1 MAVSEPAGPPEG
13 AKPAKRARG
22 DGDLN
27 AAVVVG
33 GFLAFGSILL
43 AVFGPLLAP
52 YPPMD
57 ANPGQQLLAPSG
69 EHWFGTDDVGMD
81 VFSRVIAAP
90 RIDLGIALSATVLA
104 LAIGTA
110 IGGIAGYFRTWWSEL
125 IMRISDLI
133 QSFPVFILAMV
144 LVTITGQEIWIVI
157 AVIAFVNVPLYVRLI
172 RAELLSLRERTF
184 VEAAIVLGVPPLAD
198 HSQAPHPQ
206 RARHHHQPGIHH
218 DGCRHAAHR
227 RAQLRRGRGA
237 CSDARMGPDDRD
249 RRPQHRD
256 GSVVALRV
264 SRHRPVAVRI
274 RVRPV
279 RRWGGSDARQQRT
292 RGVSD
297 RSHVEVAVRGLTVE
311 FPSNAGS
318 IRALDDVSL
327 DLRRGKPWG
336 WSERA
341 ASESRCSCARS

>member
-1 MAVSEPAGPPEG
+1 MAVSEPAGLPEG
-13 AKPAKRARG
+13 AKPAKSARG

-52 YPPMD
+52 YPPME

-110 IGGIAGYFRTWWSEL
+110 IGGIAGYFRTWWSEM

-144 LVTITGQEIWIVI
+144 LVTITGQEIWIVV

-184 VEAAIVLGVPPLAD
+184 VEAAIVLGVPPLRIIRR
-198 HSQAPHPQ
+198 HLIPNVIGIIINQASITMGVAMLLTAGLSFVGAGVRVPTPEWGLMIATGAPSIVTGQ
-206 RARHHHQPGIHH
+206 WWPSVFPGIALSLSVFGFALFG
-218 DGCRHAAHR
+218 DGVARMLGSR
-227 RAQLRRGRGA
+227 ERGA
-237 CSDARMGPDDRD
+237 
-249 RRPQHRD
+249 
-256 GSVVALRV
+256 
-264 SRHRPVAVRI
+264 
-274 RVRPV
+274 
-279 RRWGGSDARQQRT
+279 
-292 RGVSD
+292 
-297 RSHVEVAVRGLTVE
+297 
-311 FPSNAGS
+311 
-318 IRALDDVSL
+318 
-327 DLRRGKPWG
+327 
-336 WSERA
+336 
-341 ASESRCSCARS
+341 

>member
-1 MAVSEPAGPPEG
+1 MAVSEPAGLPEG

-184 VEAAIVLGVPPLAD
+184 VEAAIVLGVPPLRIIRR
-198 HSQAPHPQ
+198 HLIPNVLGIIINQASITMGVAMLLTAGLSFVGAGVRVPTPEWGLMIATGAPSIVTGQ
-206 RARHHHQPGIHH
+206 WWPSVFPGIALSLSVFGFALFG
-218 DGCRHAAHR
+218 DGVARMLGSR
-227 RAQLRRGRGA
+227 ERGA
-237 CSDARMGPDDRD
+237 
-249 RRPQHRD
+249 
-256 GSVVALRV
+256 
-264 SRHRPVAVRI
+264 
-274 RVRPV
+274 
-279 RRWGGSDARQQRT
+279 
-292 RGVSD
+292 
-297 RSHVEVAVRGLTVE
+297 
-311 FPSNAGS
+311 
-318 IRALDDVSL
+318 
-327 DLRRGKPWG
+327 
-336 WSERA
+336 
-341 ASESRCSCARS
+341 

>member
-13 AKPAKRARG
+13 AKPAKGPRG

-110 IGGIAGYFRTWWSEL
+110 IGGIAGYFRTWWSEM

-144 LVTITGQEIWIVI
+144 LVTITGQEIWIVV

-184 VEAAIVLGVPPLAD
+184 VEAAIVLGVPPLRIIRR
-198 HSQAPHPQ
+198 HLIPNVIGIIINQASITMGVAMLLTAGLSFVGAGVRVPTPEWGLMIATGAPSIVTGQ
-206 RARHHHQPGIHH
+206 WWPSVFPGIALSLSVFGFALFG
-218 DGCRHAAHR
+218 DGVARMLGSR
-227 RAQLRRGRGA
+227 ERGA
-237 CSDARMGPDDRD
+237 
-249 RRPQHRD
+249 
-256 GSVVALRV
+256 
-264 SRHRPVAVRI
+264 
-274 RVRPV
+274 
-279 RRWGGSDARQQRT
+279 
-292 RGVSD
+292 
-297 RSHVEVAVRGLTVE
+297 
-311 FPSNAGS
+311 
-318 IRALDDVSL
+318 
-327 DLRRGKPWG
+327 
-336 WSERA
+336 
-341 ASESRCSCARS
+341 

>member
-1 MAVSEPAGPPEG
+1 MAVSEPAGLPEG
-13 AKPAKRARG
+13 AKPARGSRG

-110 IGGIAGYFRTWWSEL
+110 IGGIAGYFRTWWSEM

-144 LVTITGQEIWIVI
+144 LVTITGQEIWIVV

-184 VEAAIVLGVPPLAD
+184 VEAAIVLGVPPLRIIRR
-198 HSQAPHPQ
+198 HLIPNVIGIIINQASITMGVAMLLTAGLSFVGAGVRVPTPEWGLMIATGAPSIVTGQ
-206 RARHHHQPGIHH
+206 WWPSVFPGIALSLSVFGFALFG
-218 DGCRHAAHR
+218 DGVARMLGSR
-227 RAQLRRGRGA
+227 ERGA
-237 CSDARMGPDDRD
+237 
-249 RRPQHRD
+249 
-256 GSVVALRV
+256 
-264 SRHRPVAVRI
+264 
-274 RVRPV
+274 
-279 RRWGGSDARQQRT
+279 
-292 RGVSD
+292 
-297 RSHVEVAVRGLTVE
+297 
-311 FPSNAGS
+311 
-318 IRALDDVSL
+318 
-327 DLRRGKPWG
+327 
-336 WSERA
+336 
-341 ASESRCSCARS
+341 